1 MTKTLGQDYDQDN
14 DQVNGQVNMTK
25 TMGTT
30 MTKTP
35 YRLSDSSQVVIR
47 SELVC
52 NWVREPA
59 QVF

>member
-1 MTKTLGQDYDQDN
+1 MGKTMTKSLGQDYD
-14 DQVNGQVNMTK
+14 QVNMTK
-25 TMGTT
+25 TMGKT

-47 SELVC
+47 SELVR